1 MIWKKHSVLQGV
13 AGLIVLANVAVCSA
27 WVPGRITDVRLS
39 SDLKRIV
46 ISAEGSVSQPAAFR
60 IQRPS
65 KLVIDFKGAAL
76 GTKVRNLELTDKPI
90 RRIRPGKLKSGARI
104 VVDFGG
110 YEVPEYRIRRM
121 ENCFMVFF
129 GEYRRSEL
137 AAPPEPRAVTAAK
150 KGASRDKKRWE
161 PVPAAKGGTG
171 LLIKSAKVVGN
182 EIVLEVASKSQPGS
196 RYRVD
201 LGIDLDQLGFNSAN
215 IRKVVA
221 TESEQTDTGP
231 ARPAGDDA
239 KKSHDHIKGGPPKES
254 DGMAKPGPT
263 RAGRSVSRIRVEQ
276 DCPARPGPSARVA
289 SAGRFVAREVNRNI
303 DWNRELV
310 SDSDQEP
317 AAAD

>member
-1 MIWKKHSVLQGV
+1 MIWKKYSVLQGV
-13 AGLIVLANVAVCSA
+13 AALIVLANVAVCGA

-90 RRIRPGKLKSGARI
+90 RRIRPGKLKSGTRI

-129 GEYRRSEL
+129 GEYRRSEP
-137 AAPPEPRAVTAAK
+137 AAPPEPRPVAPREPRAVTASK
-150 KGASRDKKRWE
+150 KGASRDQKRWE

-221 TESEQTDTGP
+221 TESAQTDTGP
-231 ARPAGDDA
+231 ARSVGGDA
-239 KKSHDHIKGGPPKES
+239 KKSRDHVKGGPPKES
-254 DGMAKPGPT
+254 DGPAKPGPT

-276 DCPARPGPSARVA
+276 DCPARPGPPARMA
-289 SAGRFVAREVNRNI
+289 SADRFAARKAN
-303 DWNRELV
+303 
-310 SDSDQEP
+310 
-317 AAAD
+317 